1 MGSVEKSID
10 LTGTSAN
17 SIEDAVALAVSRA
30 GVTISELR
38 EATITSTT
46 ALIEQGRITGWKVA
60 VRVTFEIVD
69 KIHE

>member
-1 MGSVEKSID
+1 MVEKTID

-17 SIEDAVALAVSRA
+17 SIEDAVALAISRA
-30 GVTISELR
+30 GVTISGLR

-46 ALIEQGRITGWKVA
+46 ALIAQGRITGWKVGM
-60 VRVTFEIVD
+60 RVTFEIKE